1 LQSVQLG
8 TVGLWIGS
16 RVWRGAEQEIVGV
29 SREVEQLGYRAIWLG
44 GAPGDLA
51 LPRSILA
58 ATQSLTVA
66 TGILNVWLSSPL
78 EVAMACAELHAS
90 YPGRFLLGLG
100 TSHATHLQPLGLRYE
115 KPYEKMLQYLD
126 ALDRATPPVAQQ
138 NRVMAA
144 LGPRYLRLA
153 AQRSAGAHPYLV
165 TPRHTANAREL
176 LGDSPLLAPEM
187 RVVLDENPAEART
200 LARAGICG
208 NLGLDNYRRSLMRQG
223 YAAADLDAD
232 GTDQLVDDLVG
243 WGSPSDIAR
252 KVSEHLASGA
262 NHVALQLITG
272 DNQVPIRQWRRLAP
286 AMADLK

>member
-115 KPYEKMLQYLD
+115 TPYEKMLQYLD

-176 LGDSPLLAPEM
+176 LGDAPLLAPEM